1 MDNDRKVYWAH
12 EVPED
17 IAKAIEEAKMDPKH
31 EKLNELM
38 LMPEK
43 GNAELK
49 HTRQLATVKQVSSPA
64 IDT

>member
-12 EVPED
+12 EVPEE
-17 IAKAIEEAKMDPKH
+17 IAEAIEESEMDPKH

-38 LMPEK
+38 PER

-49 HTRQLATVKQVSSPA
+49 HTR
-64 IDT
+64 